1 LGAASKYTIALAAPI
16 ADARKEPAYALETRP
31 RRRRWISVVGDLIF
45 AALCM
50 MIAAFFILIL
60 GAFGAL
66 LYLTS

>member
-1 LGAASKYTIALAAPI
+1 MHTIALPEPI
-16 ADARKEPAYALETRP
+16 ADETQEPPYAIETRP

-50 MIAAFFILIL
+50 MIAAFFISVL
-60 GAFGAL
+60 GVFGAL